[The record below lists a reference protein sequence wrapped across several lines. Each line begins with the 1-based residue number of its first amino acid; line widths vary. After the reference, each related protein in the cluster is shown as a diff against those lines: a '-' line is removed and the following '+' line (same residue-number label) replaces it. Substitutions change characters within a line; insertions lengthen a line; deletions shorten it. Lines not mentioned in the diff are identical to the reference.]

1 MKQTRKVLRSKGRK
15 ANRKTKSRKYVKKG
29 GAVMIGGLTAPS
41 GTTVDLTIYLPS
53 LVNSLGTFATTVYT
67 LGYALDSGSQAAAT
81 HVATV
86 TSDAQA
92 AQNLVAAIKSLY
104 IAFFGDTSSSA
115 AGTSAAIGLYQT
127 MLQGAPIP
135 TYPTFPAPPPG
146 AYGLL

>member
-1 MKQTRKVLRSKGRK
+1 MKQTRKVLRSKARK

-29 GAVMIGGLTAPS
+29 GAIMSGGVTAPT
-41 GTTVDLTIYLPS
+41 GTSVDQTIYLPS

-92 AQNLVAAIKSLY
+92 AQNLVAAIQSLY
-104 IAFFGDTSSSA
+104 YAFFGNAA
-115 AGTSAAIGLYQT
+115 AGGTAAIGLYQT
-127 MLQGAPIP
+127 MLPNAAIP
-135 TYPTFPAPPPG
+135 TYATFPAPPPG